1 MNPPAS
7 SDPAHL
13 EDIPGL
19 YTGLYSARQFD
30 AWRRLFAD
38 TAQVIRIDRDGRQV
52 AMPIDRALDIYRRHA
67 QGCREFRE
75 EWHAV
80 DVRREGLLAFI
91 RADYRLTTEREI
103 REGRDLLTLACDAG
117 AWKIV
122 CLAYEQTRH
131 VVRPDAVNPDS
142 GGKTALPGARRRNI
156 TFDIIE
162 SARRTPEA
170 PALLHGAQT
179 IAYRELD
186 ELVWRYARHLH
197 RSGAR
202 AGDVIGVTCADELE
216 LVLAMLAITRLGA
229 SVFSLPRSYTP
240 FQRREM
246 AARAGVRL
254 LATDRPGLYA
264 AGIPVIPLDRRALPP
279 GPGAPDAGLLDEFPA
294 ACWLLITGSGST
306 GEPKLIPVT
315 HAQAAARA
323 ERAASLLDLGAADRV
338 APLSHFDFSHA
349 KFRLHET
356 LAAGAACLIDLWR
369 EADPLG
375 VLQRQSISVVFST
388 VFHAEKL
395 LESLPPGTASALPGV
410 RVFEVTSSTV
420 SDDLRQRIRRGLCE
434 TLHVRYGINE
444 AGPVAIARPPEVFS
458 VPGTV
463 GRIGAEGDVRIVDR
477 RFDGL
482 PIDTVGL
489 VCIRG
494 AGVVDGYAC
503 NPEATRRSFRD
514 GWFLPGDL
522 GKLTAAG
529 DLIYYGRADHM
540 MIMNGM
546 NLYPAEI
553 ERVLG
558 AHPAVRDVAVM
569 PLRHRVHQDLPV
581 AAVALVPGMQ
591 ATEAELMDHARERLG
606 IRAPQRILILERM
619 PRTHEGKLIRRELS
633 ALLIDFLGAG

>member
-1 MNPPAS
+1 MNPAAS
-7 SDPAHL
+7 PDLARL
-13 EDIPGL
+13 ESIPGL

-38 TAQVIRIDRDGRQV
+38 SAQVVRIDQSGRRD
-52 AMPIDRALDIYRRHA
+52 AMPIDRALDRYRRHA

-80 DVRREGLLAFI
+80 DIRREGRLAFI

-103 REGRDLLTLACDAG
+103 REGRDLLTLACEAG

-122 CLAYEQTRH
+122 CLAYEQTRLA
-131 VVRPDAVNPDS
+131 VRPDAVNPAS
-142 GGKTALPGARRRNI
+142 GGKTDTAAAYGRNI
-156 TFDIIE
+156 TFDLIDA
-162 SARRTPEA
+162 ARRTPEA
-170 PALLHGAQT
+170 PALLYGAQT
-179 IAYRELD
+179 IRYRELD
-186 ELVWRYARHLH
+186 DLIWRYARYLH

-202 AGDVIGVTCADELE
+202 SGDVIGVTCADELE

-229 SVFSLPRSYTP
+229 SVFSLPRSQTP

-246 AARAGVRL
+246 AARAGVRWL
-254 LATDRPGLYA
+254 VTDRPGQYA
-264 AGIPVIPLDRRALPP
+264 AGVPVIPLDRRALPP
-279 GPGAPDAGLLDEFPA
+279 AGEADAGLLDEFPA

-315 HAQAAARA
+315 HAQARARA
-323 ERAASLLDLGAADRV
+323 ERAAALLDLNAADRV

-356 LAAGAACLIDLWR
+356 LAVGAACLVDLWR
-369 EADPLG
+369 ETDPLG
-375 VLQRQSISVVFST
+375 ALLRQSINVVFST

-395 LESLPPGTASALPGV
+395 LESLPPGRASALPGV

-420 SDDLRQRIRRGLCE
+420 GDDLRQRIRRGLCE
-434 TLHVRYGINE
+434 TLYVRYGINE
-444 AGPVAIARPPEVFS
+444 AGPVAIARPPEVFA

-463 GRIGAEGDVRIVDR
+463 GRVGAEGDVRIVDR
-477 RFDGL
+477 ELAGL
-482 PIDTVGL
+482 PADTVGL
-489 VCIRG
+489 VSIRG
-494 AGVVDGYAC
+494 AGIVDGYIG
-503 NPEATRRSFRD
+503 NPEATRRCFRD

-553 ERVLG
+553 ERVLA

-569 PLRHRVHQDLPV
+569 PLRHRVHQDLPF
-581 AAVALVPGMQ
+581 AAVVLKPGAQ
-591 ATEAELMDHARERLG
+591 SSEAELMEHARDRLG
-606 IRAPQRILILERM
+606 VRAPRRILILERI
-619 PRTHEGKLIRRELS
+619 PRTGEGKLMRRELS
-633 ALLIDFLGAG
+633 ALLLDFLAAG